1 MDVDHD
7 VNLCAGDGRECP
19 TSTPRRDEHAADY
32 ALDLKLCASL
42 LHFVN
47 EQMSSLKMQ
56 SINEYI
62 CKLVRDERARATLEQ
77 DVRREQA
84 EIRCLSALRRQSR
97 TRL

>member
-1 MDVDHD
+1 MEVDHD
-7 VNLCAGDGRECP
+7 VNLYAGDGSEYP
-19 TSTPRRDEHAADY
+19 TSTPGRDEHAADY

-47 EQMSSLKMQ
+47 EQMGSLKMQ

-62 CKLVRDERARATLEQ
+62 CKLVREERARATLEQ
-77 DVRREQA
+77 DVRRNQA
-84 EIRCLSALRRQSR
+84 EIRRLSALRRQCR

>member
-1 MDVDHD
+1 MAVDHD
-7 VNLCAGDGRECP
+7 INLYAGDELACP
-19 TSTPRRDEHAADY
+19 TLTPGRGEHAADY
-32 ALDLKLCASL
+32 SLDLKLCASL

-47 EQMSSLKMQ
+47 EQMGSLKMQ

-62 CKLVRDERARATLEQ
+62 CKLVRDERTRAIFEQ

-84 EIRCLSALRRQSR
+84 EIRRLSALRR